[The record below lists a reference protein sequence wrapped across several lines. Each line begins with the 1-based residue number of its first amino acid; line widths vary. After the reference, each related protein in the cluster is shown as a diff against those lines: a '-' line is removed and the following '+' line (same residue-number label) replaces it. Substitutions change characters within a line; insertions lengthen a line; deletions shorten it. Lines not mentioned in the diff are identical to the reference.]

1 MKLFNKTYIIALALV
16 ATTVSSCSDW
26 LDYQPADKTTAEQ
39 QFSTRASYYSTV
51 NGVYNNLTTTTL
63 YGSNLTHG
71 AIDLMARRYEPG
83 TSSATS
89 VKYNWSNS
97 RYTYLDTQIGNI
109 WKAAY
114 EDILNINVILHNM
127 EKQNGSVLNAID
139 SKLIKGDLLALRA
152 FLHFDML
159 RLFGNTYWRDSE
171 TPVVPYNNSAEAQAY
186 ELRSA
191 KSIVYDCLIP
201 DLDEAEKN
209 LQEVDPVTTEG
220 PLASD
225 NDNGDNYRRYRQLR
239 INCYAVALLKARIYL
254 WAEDYDN
261 ALLEAKK
268 ITDNAKVKE
277 LFPFVNPDRLLGNN
291 ANPDRVFST
300 EVLFGFYDSDRN
312 NVFTSYFDGA
322 NLSSTAIYQPR
333 VGYIEELFT
342 NQADY
347 RYQSWWKRNGSY
359 YNFIKYKGIT
369 YDKDNVP
376 LYALMV
382 PLMRISEAYYIA
394 AECLSR
400 RLKMAEAAGYINTI
414 LKARGQTEL
423 PQDVNYADFNKT
435 LNNEYIREFWGEGQ
449 IFFMFKRN
457 FMNITKDYNAS
468 ATGSVTANNS
478 TYVLPLPSNE
488 LENR

>member
-39 QFSTRASYYSTV
+39 QFSTRAGYYSTV

-114 EDILNINVILHNM
+114 KDILNINVILHNM

-209 LQEVDPVTTEG
+209 LQEVDPVTTEC

-268 ITDNAKVKE
+268 ITDN
-277 LFPFVNPDRLLGNN
+277 
-291 ANPDRVFST
+291 
-300 EVLFGFYDSDRN
+300 
-312 NVFTSYFDGA
+312 
-322 NLSSTAIYQPR
+322 PR
-333 VGYIEELFT
+333 
-342 NQADY
+342 
-347 RYQSWWKRNGSY
+347 S
-359 YNFIKYKGIT
+359 
-369 YDKDNVP
+369 
-376 LYALMV
+376 
-382 PLMRISEAYYIA
+382 
-394 AECLSR
+394 
-400 RLKMAEAAGYINTI
+400 
-414 LKARGQTEL
+414 
-423 PQDVNYADFNKT
+423 
-435 LNNEYIREFWGEGQ
+435 
-449 IFFMFKRN
+449 RN
-457 FMNITKDYNAS
+457 FSHLSILTVS
-468 ATGSVTANNS
+468 SVTMPILTEYSPLRCSSDSMIPIATMCS
-478 TYVLPLPSNE
+478 QAILTVRTSLPLPFISQE
-488 LENR
+488 LDISKNCSPIRQTTVISHGGSVMAAITTSSSIKA